1 MIDESFKSEADR
13 LTANIKQ
20 LIVTEEESYK
30 LYSDKVA
37 SLTNEL
43 QTNKDLQNDRSENNS
58 YVITKENRDIA
69 QAMVNNIGAR
79 IESLK
84 NELTAYKPTST
95 VTLGTT
101 LALSLVS
108 IDGKA
113 PKENNT
119 KPFIIKVVSH
129 ATGKASAGLIANDSP
144 VGVAVMGKSLGD
156 VVTAIAPGGRIQYK
170 IERMY

>member
-13 LTANIKQ
+13 LTANIRK

-69 QAMVNNIGAR
+69 QAMVNNIGFM
-79 IESLK
+79 L
-84 NELTAYKPTST
+84 LMLLMVY
-95 VTLGTT
+95 VT
-101 LALSLVS
+101 
-108 IDGKA
+108 
-113 PKENNT
+113 
-119 KPFIIKVVSH
+119 F
-129 ATGKASAGLIANDSP
+129 NDI
-144 VGVAVMGKSLGD
+144 L
-156 VVTAIAPGGRIQYK
+156 RLF
-170 IERMY
+170 